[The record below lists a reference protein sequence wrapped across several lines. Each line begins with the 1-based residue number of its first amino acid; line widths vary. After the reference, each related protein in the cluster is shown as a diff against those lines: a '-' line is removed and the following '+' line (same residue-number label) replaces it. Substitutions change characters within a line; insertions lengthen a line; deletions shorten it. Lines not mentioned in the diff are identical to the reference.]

1 MESVLIFFLQNTLID
16 QLKFKT
22 WFNDYKIDH
31 SLILIIFYFPG
42 LTKLLVGVGTITG
55 GILSREFEVI
65 DLESPKTRCQTLPNF
80 PKHASNA
87 FGGLAF
93 QDRPLICGG
102 FETSAGIGTVSKECH
117 IYENGAWSQFHDLIE
132 PRTFTA
138 SVTLES
144 LTKNSKTIF
153 VLGGNSLNT
162 AEMATEHGWETV
174 LPNVPVNTIDFHCM
188 VQLNSTTV
196 MVIGGS
202 QGRESQSPKTY
213 FFNMESKVW
222 SEGPQLHY
230 GRSGHGCATI
240 RRDNQSDLFS
250 VIVAGGVTL
259 DHVRTA
265 MSLHYVHYSRA

>member
-1 MESVLIFFLQNTLID
+1 M
-16 QLKFKT
+16 
-22 WFNDYKIDH
+22 
-31 SLILIIFYFPG
+31 
-42 LTKLLVGVGTITG
+42 
-55 GILSREFEVI
+55 
-65 DLESPKTRCQTLPNF
+65 
-80 PKHASNA
+80 
-87 FGGLAF
+87 
-93 QDRPLICGG
+93 PL
-102 FETSAGIGTVSKECH
+102 
-117 IYENGAWSQFHDLIE
+117 
-132 PRTFTA
+132 
-138 SVTLES
+138 
-144 LTKNSKTIF
+144 
-153 VLGGNSLNT
+153 
-162 AEMATEHGWETV
+162 
-174 LPNVPVNTIDFHCM
+174 NTIDFHCM

-196 MVIGGS
+196 MVIGGT

>member
-22 WFNDYKIDH
+22 WFNDYRIDH

-80 PKHASNA
+80 PKNANNA
-87 FGGLAF
+87 FGGLVF

-102 FETSAGIGTVSKECH
+102 SETGSVSKECH

-162 AEMATEHGWETV
+162 AEMATEEVDT
-174 LPNVPVNTIDFHCM
+174 NEKFCI
-188 VQLNSTTV
+188 
-196 MVIGGS
+196 
-202 QGRESQSPKTY
+202 
-213 FFNMESKVW
+213 
-222 SEGPQLHY
+222 
-230 GRSGHGCATI
+230 
-240 RRDNQSDLFS
+240 S
-250 VIVAGGVTL
+250 V
-259 DHVRTA
+259 
-265 MSLHYVHYSRA
+265 